1 MAHNVE
7 TMAYAGE
14 VPWHGLGV
22 QVAETISVD
31 EMLKAASLDWMV
43 NKFPTY
49 YEMNGVRKST
59 GKYALVRESDGKFL
73 SNVSDGWEPCQ
84 NADAFEL
91 FNDFVKEGD
100 MEMHTGGSLKDGQI
114 VWGLAKM
121 KDSFE
126 VFKGDQIDQ
135 YLLLVNPHQFG
146 HGIHVRSTPIRVVCN
161 NTLSL
166 SLGSAS
172 KVEATQNHRKVFDV
186 EEMKQTLGL
195 AREKLAKY
203 KDMAEFLGLKRYDE
217 MTLNEYM
224 NVVFPSFSKK
234 SPDLS
239 RNAARAIDII
249 ETQPGAEYAKGSWWQ
264 AFNAVTY
271 LADHELGRNPD
282 TRMQSAWLG
291 ANKDRKN
298 FALEKAIEFAEAA

>member
-1 MAHNVE
+1 
-7 TMAYAGE
+7 
-14 VPWHGLGV
+14 
-22 QVAETISVD
+22 
-31 EMLKAASLDWMV
+31 
-43 NKFPTY
+43 
-49 YEMNGVRKST
+49 
-59 GKYALVRESDGKFL
+59 
-73 SNVSDGWEPCQ
+73 
-84 NADAFEL
+84 
-91 FNDFVKEGD
+91 
-100 MEMHTGGSLKDGQI
+100 
-114 VWGLAKM
+114 M